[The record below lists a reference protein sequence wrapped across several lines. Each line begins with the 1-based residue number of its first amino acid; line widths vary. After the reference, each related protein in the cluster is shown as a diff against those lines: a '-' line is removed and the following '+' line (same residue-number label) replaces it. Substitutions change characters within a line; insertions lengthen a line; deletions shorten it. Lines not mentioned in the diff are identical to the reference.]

1 VVLPIFTVRRM
12 VDRDA
17 RRALHRQLADQLRD
31 QITSGGL
38 RPGASLPAEDYLA
51 QTHGLSRTAVRR
63 AIEILVYEGLLIKAR
78 GQRTKVREQR
88 ERQVVL
94 LGAGD
99 DAETRMPTEA
109 ERATLGIP
117 PGEPVFVVRRA
128 GGEVELYAGASAT
141 LRAIG

>member
-1 VVLPIFTVRRM
+1 M

-17 RRALHRQLADQLRD
+17 RRALHRQLADLLRN

-38 RPGASLPAEDYLA
+38 RPGAALPAEDYLA

-78 GQRTKVREQR
+78 GQRTRVRAQPPR
-88 ERQVVL
+88 RVVL
-94 LGAGD
+94 LGPGD
-99 DAETRMPTEA
+99 DAEARMPTEA
-109 ERATLGIP
+109 ERAELGIP
-117 PGEPVFVVRRA
+117 AGEPVQVVRRVSGETELHA
-128 GGEVELYAGASAT
+128 GTSVT